1 MAKAIFQYFSKQSTG
16 DPSISSMDDL
26 KFEDAAP
33 IIRKTWG
40 ELMKDKVSV
49 GAKIYDYILTKE
61 ISMSRLFM
69 QTNIEQQSGIFMI
82 MMDKVVGFLDDPAS
96 MDDNL
101 VKLGELHVQKYGVKT
116 KHFKHFRAAFL
127 KAIKKYLP
135 WTDRR
140 EAAWQWFWTRIITQM
155 SHATQANHYPLVNKF
170 DGKELTRE
178 QMIEFAHYIH
188 DTFDTALTIDP
199 KGFAE
204 NFYKNLLNEQ
214 PDIAQL
220 FKKKNTTFEK
230 QSTRFIAMLSHAI
243 KLLDDTDTFTQK
255 LESLSAQHV
264 EYGVQIPMLQSFG
277 TVLIGQVKELNIKYY
292 NQQQSGSS
300 NNNQSNQPNKNKTSA
315 DDEKDSDGDIN
326 LLKISKWE
334 SKQDDAWNWFW
345 KIVVG
350 VMSSG
355 MQNIIKER
363 QNQANKPQ
371 VYNKDAIAS
380 QDFSA
385 I

>member
-1 MAKAIFQYFSKQSTG
+1 MAKAIFQYFQKQSTSV
-16 DPSISSMDDL
+16 DISASSMDDL

-69 QTNIEQQSGIFMI
+69 QTNIEQQSGIFMV
-82 MMDKVVGFLDDPAS
+82 MMDKVVGFLDDPQS

-140 EAAWQWFWTRIITQM
+140 EAAWQWFWARIITQM
-155 SHATQANHYPLVNKF
+155 SHATQANHYPAVTKF
-170 DGKELTRE
+170 QGRELSRE
-178 QMIEFAHYIH
+178 EMIRFAHSIH
-188 DTFDTALTIDP
+188 STFDTALTTDP

-230 QSTRFIAMLSHAI
+230 QSARFIIMLNHAI
-243 KLLDDTDTFTQK
+243 KLLDDTDTFTTK

-277 TVLIGQVKELNIKYY
+277 SVLIAQVKSLNIKYY
-292 NQQQSGSS
+292 NQQSS
-300 NNNQSNQPNKNKTSA
+300 NNNKESA
-315 DDEKDSDGDIN
+315 EDEKDSDGDVN
-326 LLKISKWE
+326 LLKIAKWTD
-334 SKQDDAWNWFW
+334 KQDDAWNWFW
-345 KIVVG
+345 KVVVG

-355 MQNIIKER
+355 MNKIIRDRQMASNKSSKE
-363 QNQANKPQ
+363 
-371 VYNKDAIAS
+371 YNKDVIAS
-380 QDFSA
+380 QDFSQ